1 MTSSDG
7 VSINL
12 HYTKTQLTVVVW
24 IGLSIPID
32 CVLLFIPL
40 RILKRARLREQERRI
55 LKMVFCATLLGT
67 ITCAIGIFGA
77 YETRTIHGNDGY
89 YKETA
94 FVMMNDIE
102 ILMYALGS
110 TFPGEYSIYLGIIS
124 NDIVVFSRYLILRIN
139 SVPDEGIHNNFS
151 SFARHIPDFFI
162 NDGRAS
168 TTVHETRARQ
178 SEQID
183 RDVMV
188 GKRPG
193 SLKSDDSNSNQ
204 DMDIEKGY
212 GDYLKEANSIATSAR
227 TSQTTNESILK
238 EYIRQSE
245 VVGGR

>member
-7 VSINL
+7 VSIDFQC
-12 HYTKTQLTVVVW
+12 TIPQLTDAVW

-110 TFPGEYSIYLGIIS
+110 TFPGEYSI
-124 NDIVVFSRYLILRIN
+124 
-139 SVPDEGIHNNFS
+139 
-151 SFARHIPDFFI
+151 
-162 NDGRAS
+162 
-168 TTVHETRARQ
+168 
-178 SEQID
+178 
-183 RDVMV
+183 
-188 GKRPG
+188 
-193 SLKSDDSNSNQ
+193 
-204 DMDIEKGY
+204 
-212 GDYLKEANSIATSAR
+212 
-227 TSQTTNESILK
+227 
-238 EYIRQSE
+238 
-245 VVGGR
+245 